1 MSKLYSGVLPSA
13 TRSAKAGS
21 DTAAA
26 PAMSNSDLLSALGS
40 SKSMPAPVQAKMERS
55 FGMGL
60 SDVSLYESPLVSQNG
75 AEAVASGSR
84 IAFAPGK
91 LNFSSTSGQELLGH
105 ELSHVA
111 SQKRG
116 EVSGSGFLKDSSL
129 EHRADREGALAA
141 RGDNAFDSV
150 SGGFISPMSSETSI
164 SSGSMQAKKP
174 DVEYAPSASEQLDDR
189 VNNLVGEDGM
199 IGQNLSE
206 IALQRQLMQ
215 QQEQPQQ
222 FDPEYEAAYQKRITS
237 LSQKDLEKILQQH
250 SRHSSFTYDQLNSNK
265 EFYYYDSLGNA
276 NMNEEQADLY
286 SKGMVN
292 YNAKASGTGYGF
304 MGFEQLLQDIQSN
317 ADSKSA
323 KALSALTGEGGQYEH
338 MESVENMRN
347 LLNMSDNEID
357 SAKQMR
363 TFSSR
368 MAPIGEK
375 RQAMDASK
383 LSSLSDTQ
391 EHFGRNKKRP
401 WWQFWK

>member
-1 MSKLYSGVLPSA
+1 MSKLSSSVPRLSGKKQGNMSFSA
-13 TRSAKAGS
+13 PAE
-21 DTAAA
+21 
-26 PAMSNSDLLSALGS
+26 AMSNSDLISALGS
-40 SKSMPAPVQAKMERS
+40 SKSMPAPVQAKMEGS
-55 FGMGL
+55 FGMSL

-75 AEAVASGSR
+75 AEAAASGNK

-91 LNFSSTSGQELLGH
+91 LDLSSSHGQELLGH

-111 SQKRG
+111 AQKRG
-116 EVSGSGFLKDSSL
+116 EVSGSGFLNDSGL

-141 RGDNAFDSV
+141 KGSSVFDSET
-150 SGGFISPMSSETSI
+150 GGTLSPMSGGASLA
-164 SSGSMQAKKP
+164 SGPMQAKKP

-189 VNNLVGEDGM
+189 VNNLVREDGM

-222 FDPEYEAAYQKRITS
+222 FDPEYEAAYQKKITS

-250 SRHSSFTYDQLNSNK
+250 SRHSNFAYDQLNSNK

-292 YNAKASGTGYGF
+292 YNAKASGTGYDF

-317 ADSKSA
+317 VGSKSA
-323 KALSALTGEGGQYEH
+323 KALSTLTGEGGQYEH
-338 MESVENMRN
+338 MEGVENMRN

-383 LSSLSDTQ
+383 LSSLSNTQ
-391 EHFGRNKKRP
+391 EHFGRNKTRP